1 MGWLFTAG
9 YILLAM
15 SDGVAAESLLAVE
28 TLIWVEREPVARR
41 VELIDYDAEGHVSG
55 SRSYH
60 HDGRSE
66 SWERLEGSDELFVQ
80 WAHREYEPEK
90 PWSRE
95 LWRVALSP
103 AGYHKLPYP
112 RVSRTGGEPQD
123 SEAEILCEVGPNRS
137 FARRISRD
145 ERGHISVIDEGA
157 VVHTLYYEGNEP
169 VRIVSVDGLETHRWV
184 LSYLDGRLHRAD
196 GLARRFELSYDQRG
210 RLERVVGRWFDDSGG
225 RPEIRYVY
233 GARGKGGAALYPKID
248 FGYLF
253 NLRGEVVSLARAAEQ
268 SVVEAISEGY
278 CSVSEAI
285 SR

>member
-1 MGWLFTAG
+1 MSWVFTAG
-9 YILLAM
+9 YIFLAM
-15 SDGVAAESLLAVE
+15 SDGITAESLLAVE
-28 TLIWVEREPVARR
+28 TLIWVDREPVARR
-41 VELIDYDAEGHVSG
+41 VEIIDYNAEGELSG

-66 SWERLEGSDELFVQ
+66 SWERLEGNDESVVR

-95 LWRVALSP
+95 LWRVATGP
-103 AGYHKLPYP
+103 GGAHELPYP
-112 RVSRTGGEPQD
+112 RASRTGGDERD
-123 SEAEILCEVGPNRS
+123 GDACIVCEVGPH
-137 FARRISRD
+137 RRFERRLTRD

-157 VVHTLYYEGNEP
+157 VVHTLYYEGDEP
-169 VRIVSVDGLETHRWV
+169 VRIVSEDGLETHRWV
-184 LSYLDGRLHRAD
+184 LSYRDGRLHRAD

-210 RLERVVGRWFDDSGG
+210 RLERVVERWFDDSGW
-225 RPEIRYVY
+225 RTEIRYIY
-233 GARGKGGAALYPKID
+233 GARGGGSAALYPKID

-253 NLRGEVVSLARAAEQ
+253 NLRGEVVSLAKAAEQ
-268 SVVEAISEGY
+268 SVMETISEGY